1 MYIAGLTFTLAAAL
15 LSTACGGGKF
25 SSGKASA
32 AEVPGLSLLQSMPF
46 RSGVAHTDGR
56 YGFTPQNFLIE
67 GAQRLMAL
75 GSKSAFIY
83 MTPNFRNTYPDR
95 GAPMWP
101 AADPQSLAQLAQTVP
116 YQVFFN
122 APFQS
127 YVLTAYSF
135 ANNDRVSAFV
145 DDTNAAAAEEQEF
158 YDLTRHLLTTYAG
171 TGKVFILKHWEGDSI
186 GTAFNWGSS
195 IPPNMV
201 TAMINWLQARQRGVE
216 RARKD
221 AGAVND
227 VGVFTA
233 VEVNRVFDFSEKG
246 LTRVVN
252 AVLPYI
258 NADLVSYSSYDSS
271 LRGQDPP
278 STAAAMK
285 QALQVIDQ
293 YAPDPLGLGKRRI
306 FISEFGLFESE
317 RSDAVWRA
325 KAILDTAKSAGLLS
339 AFFWQL
345 YDNECT
351 ANGNYFPVDSS
362 PGQARP
368 VANQCR
374 GLWMI
379 RPDGSL
385 SPVASIIQKYF

>member
-1 MYIAGLTFTLAAAL
+1 M
-15 LSTACGGGKF
+15 
-25 SSGKASA
+25 
-32 AEVPGLSLLQSMPF
+32 PGRSLLESMPF
-46 RSGVAHTDGR
+46 RAGVAHTNGR

-67 GAQRLMAL
+67 GAQRLMEL
-75 GSKSAFIY
+75 GSKSAFVY
-83 MTPNFRNTYPDR
+83 MTPDFRNAYPDR

-101 AADPQSLAQLAQTVP
+101 AAPPQSLAQLAQTAP

-122 APFQS
+122 APFQT

-135 ANNDRVSAFV
+135 ANNDNVSAFAS
-145 DDTNAAAAEEQEF
+145 DTNAAAAEEQEF
-158 YDLTRHLLTTYAG
+158 YDLTRYLLTTYAG

-186 GTAFNWGSS
+186 GTRLNWGAS

-201 TAMINWLQARQRGVE
+201 TAMITWLQARQRGVA
-216 RARKD
+216 RARQD
-221 AGAVND
+221 VGAVSG

-233 VEVNRVFDFSEKG
+233 VEVNRVFDFSEQG

-252 AVLPYI
+252 AVLPKI
-258 NADLVSYSSYDSS
+258 NADLVSYSSYDST
-271 LRGQDPP
+271 LRGSDPT
-278 STAAAMK
+278 STAAAMN

-306 FISEFGLFESE
+306 FISEFGLFETE
-317 RSDAVWRA
+317 RSDALWRA
-325 KAILDTAKSAGLLS
+325 QAILDTAKSSGLLS

-351 ANGNYFPVDSS
+351 ANGNYFPVDPA

-368 VANQCR
+368 VASQCR
-374 GLWMI
+374 GLWLI

-385 SPVASIIQKYF
+385 SPVEPVVAKYF